1 MTVIEIRTHRWGWKA
16 FEASGVEPGSS
27 LRKTTQSVTR
37 RPARDSAPGR
47 FVFWIPAGISNAH

>member
-16 FEASGVEPGSS
+16 FEASGVEPPPYERRRNQ
-27 LRKTTQSVTR
+27 LRAE
-37 RPARDSAPGR
+37 PARDSAPGR